1 MKFQINPTPQIII
14 AVAVAVLTLA
24 AKGTVALPLGVPAIV
39 GEYMTSWSNFVLQI
53 YAVVAPILLGFSSS
67 QPGPLAPPD
76 PPVVVAATKAAAASD
91 AANAIVNGAA
101 K

>member
-14 AVAVAVLTLA
+14 AVVVAVLTLA
-24 AKGTVALPLGVPAIV
+24 AKGTVALPLGVPEIV
-39 GEYMTSWSNFVLQI
+39 GQYLTSWSNFLLQL

-76 PPVVVAATKAAAASD
+76 PPAVVAATKASQAPGAS
-91 AANAIVNGAA
+91 

>member
-1 MKFQINPTPQIII
+1 MKFQINPTPQIVI

-24 AKGTVALPLGVPAIV
+24 AKGSVSLPLGVPPVV
-39 GEYMTSWSNFVLQI
+39 GEYLTSWSNFILQI

-67 QPGPLAPPD
+67 KPGPLAPPD
-76 PPVVVAATKAAAASD
+76 PPAVVAATQASQ
-91 AANAIVNGAA
+91 A